1 MIFSPINFGLEAY
14 HDEIENKFFDG
25 LLESN
30 DILEVWSFNMMQNN
44 SLNSKKLPFFCTF
57 SGLALFIEAF
67 PWDFVLWCQILH
79 SAYLYIGLLQL

>member
-30 DILEVWSFNMMQNN
+30 DILEV
-44 SLNSKKLPFFCTF
+44 
-57 SGLALFIEAF
+57 
-67 PWDFVLWCQILH
+67 
-79 SAYLYIGLLQL
+79 